1 MKDLLLF
8 VTITLTLVAASAL
21 KTENFQDSKP
31 VMNQKFLSYNK

>member
-21 KTENFQDSKP
+21 KTENFQDSKA
-31 VMNQKFLSYNK
+31 VLNQKYLSYNK